1 MDMFTESEALAA
13 VPRLTQLRLTAFIE
27 ARIVIPL
34 QAETGPVFRRIDIA
48 RIELLCD
55 LADEFGFDEDA
66 LGLVM
71 SLVDQ
76 LHAARR
82 DLRTLAA
89 AVAAEVPEVRVRIGT
104 LLLRQD

>member
-1 MDMFTESEALAA
+1 MDIFTESEALAA
-13 VPRLTQLRLTAFIE
+13 VPRLTRMRLTAFVE

-34 QAETGPVFRRIDIA
+34 QAETGPIFRRIDIA

-89 AVAAEVPEVRVRIGT
+89 AVAAEMPEVRVRIGT
-104 LLLRQD
+104 SFINQD